1 MPPFQLTIFYESEVQ
16 EAFQVEYLAVEQVFS
31 VEARVPVVRIAG
43 RALENVP
50 DWSSE
55 HLLGP
60 RVSVITL
67 ANLVTLLCTSIECYR
82 SSGASANL
90 RGIYLVSTYGCM
102 QEERER
108 GWRSVILL
116 LASDLGRE
124 SFNTK
129 LILWCPTGGS
139 VPHQGL
145 VVSQGRASQV
155 VWAHLTMISVHSM
168 L

>member
-67 ANLVTLLCTSIECYR
+67 ANLVTLLCTSIECY
-82 SSGASANL
+82 SH
-90 RGIYLVSTYGCM
+90 
-102 QEERER
+102 QELQLICVGFIWFLLMGVCKRREKE
-108 GWRSVILL
+108 
-116 LASDLGRE
+116 AEDL
-124 SFNTK
+124 
-129 LILWCPTGGS
+129 
-139 VPHQGL
+139 
-145 VVSQGRASQV
+145 
-155 VWAHLTMISVHSM
+155 
-168 L
+168 